1 MKRNEFSA
9 NFGNILRI
17 REISE
22 FLLSRLS
29 GVFRLPNSLN
39 FLPSEFGLPWTGGRG
54 LESWSPGP
62 GPVTRLIFVE
72 SIVDTVDFPNSE
84 TLNFLENNL
93 EIKFLSRVSSRPN
106 SENFLPPKAPILVI
120 NANAEPHGKPISLS
134 RPCFETHSD
143 MIGIMCD

>member
-1 MKRNEFSA
+1 MHRIHGPSDPFRCLYIRTPSQEGSQMICGPKEGGQKIFNFSFA
-9 NFGNILRI
+9 
-17 REISE
+17 
-22 FLLSRLS
+22 
-29 GVFRLPNSLN
+29 VP
-39 FLPSEFGLPWTGGRG
+39 T
-54 LESWSPGP
+54 
-62 GPVTRLIFVE
+62 
-72 SIVDTVDFPNSE
+72 IVDTVDFPNSE